1 MFMYNYCLFSPGD
14 VLVYVNETCV
24 LGFKHGDAINI
35 FKAVPIG
42 EYILLQVC
50 RGYALPFDSNNT
62 DTVLQNAE
70 ATAELRQSSSYR
82 GQFGYC

>member
-24 LGFKHGDAINI
+24 LGFKHDDAIDL

-42 EYILLQVC
+42 EYISLQVC
-50 RGYALPFDSNNT
+50 HGYALPFDPNTT
-62 DTVLQNAE
+62 DTVLQYAE

-82 GQFGYC
+82 GQYCYC